1 MSRLVTLLPITR
13 LDRYILREMLV
24 PLGIGTLAILLML
37 IGNLLFNYAPWF
49 LNYGVPV
56 VAVAQMVLYYTPYLL
71 VLSLPV
77 GTAVGTALT
86 VNRLA
91 RDSEIT
97 VLRMAGVSLRRIF
110 LPLLIAG
117 LAMSGLNYYLNER
130 VVPPAMREFNRLR
143 NRVFLLAPVPN
154 LTSNAVLK
162 VQNYLIGIGIAEQ
175 RGQHVALEDVIIL
188 ERRERGAWLV
198 IKAPRGSYQD
208 GVWELQTPVLHY
220 YTENDEVIEVKH
232 APRLVINLQVA
243 LQDFFSTPEPEE
255 QTRAQLREQIER
267 NRRMGLNN
275 PRLEVSYHLK
285 VAMPLAC
292 FVLALCSPV
301 LSFWLARAGSFV
313 GVLLSI
319 VLVFVFWNT
328 FLLFR
333 LLGDQALLPPLVAAW
348 MPNLL
353 FGLGGFVL
361 ISRAE

>member
-1 MSRLVTLLPITR
+1 MMRTLLLLLPFTR
-13 LDRYILREMLV
+13 LDRYVVREMLI
-24 PLGIGTLAILLML
+24 PLAIGTLAILLML
-37 IGNLLFNYAPWF
+37 IGNLLFNYAPLF
-49 LNYGVPV
+49 FSYGVPV
-56 VAVAQMVLYYTPYLL
+56 IAVAQFVVYYTPYLM

-97 VLRMAGVSLRRIF
+97 VMRMAGISLRRIF
-110 LPLLIAG
+110 LPLLLVG
-117 LAMSGLNYYLNER
+117 LLMSGANYWLNEHI
-130 VVPPAMREFNRLR
+130 VPPAMREFNKLR
-143 NRVFLLAPVPN
+143 NRVFLMAPVPN

-162 VQNYLIGIGIAEQ
+162 VQNYMIGVGLAEQ
-175 RGQHVALEDVIIL
+175 RGDKVLLEEVL
-188 ERRERGAWLV
+188 LFERRTQNSWLV
-198 IKAPRGSYQD
+198 VQAPRGTYQD
-208 GVWELQTPVLHY
+208 GIWELETPTVLY
-220 YTENDEVIEVKH
+220 IEGKRIVEVRDS
-232 APRLVINLQVA
+232 PRLVINLQVA
-243 LQDFFSTPEPEE
+243 LQDFFVTPEPEE

-267 NRRMGLNN
+267 NRQMGYHN

-285 VAMPLAC
+285 VAMPMAC

-333 LLGDQALLPPLVAAW
+333 LLGDQGILPPLLSAW
-348 MPNLL
+348 LPNIL
-353 FGLGGFVL
+353 FGVGGFYL
-361 ISRAE
+361 IYRAE

>member
-1 MSRLVTLLPITR
+1 MILPLTR
-13 LDRYILREMLV
+13 LDRYILREMLT
-24 PLGIGTLAILLML
+24 PLGIGTFAILLML

-49 LNYGVPV
+49 FSYGVPV
-56 VAVAQMVLYYTPYLL
+56 VAVAQMVVYYTPYLL

-77 GTAVGTALT
+77 GTAVGTSLT

-97 VLRMAGVSLRRIF
+97 VLRMAGISLRRIF
-110 LPLLIAG
+110 LPLLVAG
-117 LAMSGLNYYLNER
+117 LAMSALNYYLNEH

-143 NRVFLLAPVPN
+143 NKVFLLAPVPN

-162 VQNYLIGIGIAEQ
+162 VQNYLIAIGVAEQ
-175 RGQHVALEDVIIL
+175 RGSRVDLEDVIIL
-188 ERRERGAWLV
+188 ERRDRGDWLV
-198 IKAPRGSYQD
+198 IKAPRGTYRD
-208 GVWELQTPVLHY
+208 GIWELEQPTVHY
-220 YTENDEVIEVKH
+220 YTENDEVIDVKRS
-232 APRLVINLQVA
+232 ARLVINLQVA
-243 LQDFFSTPEPEE
+243 LQDFFATPEPEE
-255 QTRAQLREQIER
+255 QTRVQLRDQIER
-267 NRRMGLNN
+267 NRNVGITN

-333 LLGDQALLPPLVAAW
+333 LLGDQAILPPLLSAW

-353 FGLGGFVL
+353 FGLGGFLL
-361 ISRAE
+361 IYRAE